1 MINGFLTSRRLIFWI
16 FIMFLKIEV
25 NRDEI
30 RTILLIMSIKHRN
43 PNVNK
48 KWEFQ
53 FWIHDLGTQNI
64 VNNKSQCK
72 KWHDNDVLNN
82 ANLQHVFFVGP
93 LYYEYAIMVENLQVD
108 VLFGNYFAFMR
119 KILFIFYRKDYT
131 IEYFSSW
138 HVYPDI
144 LSYLIRYTIMIT
156 KILHVKT

>member
-1 MINGFLTSRRLIFWI
+1 MLLSFFSG
-16 FIMFLKIEV
+16 
-25 NRDEI
+25 
-30 RTILLIMSIKHRN
+30 LLIMSIKHRN

-93 LYYEYAIMVENLQVD
+93 LYYEYAIMVENLQLD

-119 KILFIFYRKDYT
+119 KILFIFYRKDYI
-131 IEYFSSW
+131 IEYFL
-138 HVYPDI
+138 HDMKRY
-144 LSYLIRYTIMIT
+144 SYASMST
-156 KILHVKT
+156 KTLLFKP